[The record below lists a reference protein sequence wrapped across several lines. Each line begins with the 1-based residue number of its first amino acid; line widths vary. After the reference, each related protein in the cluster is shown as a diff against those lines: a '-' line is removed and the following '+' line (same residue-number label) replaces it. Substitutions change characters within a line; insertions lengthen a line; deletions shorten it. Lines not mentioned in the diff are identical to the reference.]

1 MSITRPRLENRSRA
15 ARIFATLATRMLS
28 IDALLDRV
36 VEVCP
41 LSATT
46 QRVLG
51 LTSGDTASI
60 PEVARVIS
68 TDPAL
73 AAAVLSVANSA
84 AYGMGKVDRLEVAVM
99 RLGLRELHNLAA
111 AMALFAAFR
120 SKAEVSLQLHEL
132 CVASGSL
139 AHRLAKE
146 TALAQPGGAFV
157 CGLLSEIGAM
167 ACLVFDGKPYV
178 ELFRASGADIDA
190 RVTRE
195 RERYGASS
203 FVIGQRF
210 LERNALPVS
219 VCTAV
224 GSDVTAP
231 AAWDALAQ
239 ITLLARHAPLLQR
252 VLSADRAALGAALDA
267 LAARVGLEAV
277 DGARLADLCK
287 SSRATDALD

>member
-1 MSITRPRLENRSRA
+1 MHD
-15 ARIFATLATRMLS
+15 
-28 IDALLDRV
+28 IDALLDHV

-46 QRVLG
+46 QRVLA

-120 SKAEVSLQLHEL
+120 SKAELSLQLHEL
-132 CVASGSL
+132 CVASGSI

-146 TALAQPGGAFV
+146 TGAAPPSTAFV

-167 ACLVFDGKPYV
+167 ACLVFDGKEYV
-178 ELFRASGADIDA
+178 ELFRTSAAQLDDRVA
-190 RVTRE
+190 REVQ
-195 RERYGASS
+195 RYGASS

-210 LERNALPVS
+210 LERNSLPEN
-219 VCTAV
+219 VCIAV
-224 GSDVTAP
+224 GSDVTVP
-231 AAWDALAQ
+231 AERDALSQ
-239 ITLLARHAPLLQR
+239 ITMLARHAPLLVR
-252 VLSADRAALGAALDA
+252 VLDADKPALDSALEA
-267 LAARVGLEAV
+267 LASRVGLAGI
-277 DGARLADLCK
+277 DGARLREACK
-287 SSRATDALD
+287 NSRSGDALD

>member
-1 MSITRPRLENRSRA
+1 
-15 ARIFATLATRMLS
+15 MLS

-46 QRVLG
+46 QRVLA

-120 SKAEVSLQLHEL
+120 SKAELSLQLHEL

-146 TALAQPGGAFV
+146 TRLAQPGGAFV

-178 ELFRASGADIDA
+178 DLFRGSGADIDLRVA
-190 RVTRE
+190 RET
-195 RERYGASS
+195 ERYGASS
-203 FVIGQRF
+203 FVIGRRF
-210 LERNALPVS
+210 LERNSLPES
-219 VCTAV
+219 VCQAV
-224 GSDVTAP
+224 GSDLTAP
-231 AAWDALAQ
+231 AEWEPLAKM
-239 ITLLARHAPLLQR
+239 TLLARHAPLLQR
-252 VLSADRAALGAALDA
+252 LLEADRAAFDAA
-267 LAARVGLEAV
+267 LAALAQRVALEGV
-277 DGARLADLCK
+277 DGARLRDLCK
-287 SSRATDALD
+287 SSRASDALD

>member
-1 MSITRPRLENRSRA
+1 
-15 ARIFATLATRMLS
+15 MLS

-46 QRVLG
+46 QRVLA

-120 SKAEVSLQLHEL
+120 SKAELSLQLHEL

-139 AHRLAKE
+139 AHRIAKE
-146 TALAQPGGAFV
+146 TGVAQPGSAFV

-178 ELFRASGADIDA
+178 ELFRTSGADIDLRA
-190 RVTRE
+190 QRE
-195 RERYGASS
+195 VERYGASS
-203 FVIGQRF
+203 FAIGQRF
-210 LERNALPVS
+210 LERNSLPES
-219 VCTAV
+219 VCYAV

-231 AAWDALAQ
+231 QDWEPLAK

-252 VLSADRAALGAALDA
+252 VHAADRGALDAALDA
-267 LAARVGLEAV
+267 LAGRIALENV
-277 DGARLADLCK
+277 DGARLRDMCK
-287 SSRATDALD
+287 SSRAADALD

>member
-1 MSITRPRLENRSRA
+1 MHD
-15 ARIFATLATRMLS
+15 

-46 QRVLG
+46 QRVLA

-84 AYGMGKVDRLEVAVM
+84 AYGVGKVDRLEVAVM

-120 SKAEVSLQLHEL
+120 SKAELSLQLHEL
-132 CVASGSL
+132 CVASGSI

-146 TALAQPGGAFV
+146 TGAAQPGTAFV
-157 CGLLSEIGAM
+157 CGLLAEIGAM
-167 ACLVFDGKPYV
+167 ACLVFDGKEYV
-178 ELFRASGADIDA
+178 ELFRTSAVDVDA
-190 RVTRE
+190 RVARE
-195 RERYGASS
+195 IQRYGASS
-203 FVIGQRF
+203 FTIGQRF
-210 LERNALPVS
+210 LERNSLPEN
-219 VCTAV
+219 VCLAV
-224 GSDVTAP
+224 GSDITVAVER
-231 AAWDALAQ
+231 DALSK
-239 ITLLARHAPLLQR
+239 ITLLARHAPLFVRL
-252 VLSADRAALGAALDA
+252 LESDKAALDSA
-267 LAARVGLEAV
+267 LAGLSQRVALDSVDLPRLKEA
-277 DGARLADLCK
+277 CK
-287 SSRATDALD
+287 SSRTGDALD